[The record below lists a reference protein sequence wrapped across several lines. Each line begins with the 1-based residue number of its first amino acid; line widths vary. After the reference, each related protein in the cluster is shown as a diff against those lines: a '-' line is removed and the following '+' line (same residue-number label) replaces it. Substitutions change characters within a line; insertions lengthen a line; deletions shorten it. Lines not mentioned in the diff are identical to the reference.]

1 MPDATDCNTSLL
13 STNTCIRVGLFGLG
27 RAGSEVAGQF
37 ANDAQI
43 TLRWIIKSSE
53 SEPRRHVPA
62 NCPIWTKH
70 QMDIAHLLSEY
81 PVDFIV
87 DFSGPDACLDYA
99 HIAASKNIGI
109 ISAVSAYKPK
119 HLTILKSA
127 GKKSAVMHSP
137 NITLGINF
145 IMIAGKILRKLAPHA
160 GVEIVEEHFKD
171 KSEVSGTAI
180 RLAKAL
186 DIDASKQVNSIRVG
200 GIVGRHEIIFGFP
213 FQTIRLIH
221 DSISRAAFGQGA
233 LFALKHLVG
242 RPPGFYTM
250 EQLVSEV
257 FSEALEEAI

>member
-1 MPDATDCNTSLL
+1 MPDATDCNTSLPPI
-13 STNTCIRVGLFGLG
+13 NPCIRVGLFGLG

-37 ANDAQI
+37 ANDTQI
-43 TLRWIIKSSE
+43 TLCWIIKNSE
-53 SEPRRHVPA
+53 SEPRPHVPA

-186 DIDASKQVNSIRVG
+186 DIDARKQVNSIRVG

-233 LFALKHLVG
+233 LFALKHLAG

-250 EQLVSEV
+250 EQLVSEA